1 MNPLE
6 RILIEKAGREH
17 GFENV
22 LPGQDDAVI
31 LGSAR
36 HRVRVKITFD
46 NNVWLLKLPTG
57 LLTHEL
63 KRSFPSIECS
73 QGQFIAPSIDN
84 LTQLLNRAAALAQSL
99 PNQAEIDYE
108 AEVQKTLAKLPPKGT
123 EIERMVRQRIGQ
135 TTFRKAMMD
144 YWGQACSVTG
154 IDVPEVLRASHA
166 KPWADCGNDAERL
179 DVFNGFLLAA
189 NLDALFDR
197 FLMSFDENGK
207 LLISARLTEEQR
219 LALGLN
225 QDLGLR
231 WLAAEHLP
239 YLQYHRHLFFEG
251 CNIAQK

>member
-22 LPGQDDAVI
+22 LPSQGGTVV

-36 HRVRVKITFD
+36 HRVQVKIILD
-46 NNVWLLKLPTG
+46 NRVWLLKLPAG

-63 KRSFPSIECS
+63 ERSFPGVEYS
-73 QGQFIAPSIDN
+73 QGQFTVPSVDL
-84 LTQLLNRAAALAQSL
+84 LTQLLSRAAAALAQSL

-108 AEVQKTLAKLPPKGT
+108 TEVQKTLATFQPNGT
-123 EIERMVRQRIGQ
+123 EIECMVRQRIGQ
-135 TTFRKAMMD
+135 STFRNAMMD

-154 IDVPEVLRASHA
+154 IDVPEVLRASHT
-166 KPWADCGNDAERL
+166 KSWADCGNDAERL

-197 FLMSFDENGK
+197 FLISFDDNGK
-207 LLISARLTEEQR
+207 MLISMRLTEEQR
-219 LALGLN
+219 LSLGLH

-239 YLQYHRHLFFEG
+239 YLQYHRRLFWG
-251 CNIAQK
+251 GLS

>member
-22 LPGQDDAVI
+22 LPNQYDAVV

-36 HRVRVKITFD
+36 HRVQVEIIFD
-46 NNVWLLKLPTG
+46 NRVWLLKLPVG

-63 KRSFPSIECS
+63 KRSFPRIECN
-73 QGQFIAPSIDN
+73 QGQFIASSIDL
-84 LTQLLNRAAALAQSL
+84 LTQLLSRAAALAQSL

-108 AEVQKTLAKLPPKGT
+108 SEVQKTLAKLPPNGT

-135 TTFRKAMMD
+135 NTFRKAMME

-154 IDVPEVLRASHA
+154 ISVPEVLRASHA
-166 KPWADCGNDAERL
+166 KPWADCDNDAERL
-179 DVFNGFLLAA
+179 DVFNGFLLTA

-197 FLMSFDENGK
+197 FLISFDDNGK
-207 LLISARLTEEQR
+207 MLISMCLIKEQR
-219 LALGLN
+219 LALGLD

-231 WLAAEHLP
+231 WLAEKHLP
-239 YLQYHRHLFFEG
+239 YLQYHRRLFFEG
-251 CNIAQK
+251 CNIA